1 MKKLLLFTM
10 IFFLNYLPNY
20 SQSIA
25 NNLIVGPIGQLI
37 PRPNPRTTA
46 SLSCNVNG
54 INITTGGTSIAIYS
68 NPLLPQNNN
77 CGQAATFF
85 GLGNFTSASNTGTI
99 TYTFSQPITSAIIG
113 YSAANDD
120 DIGLIAV
127 NNLGSLLLSNPCGV
141 DIIGNNIIDC
151 NYAVGSYGNIRLTVS
166 SDTPFTTITLT
177 NIGGPVGSGWVIA
190 NPCNF
195 IINPPLT
202 TAFYNCP
209 KIYLDPLRYHATQ
222 AQTTTFSL
230 FNAAFNTTMNP
241 LCDDEPCLING
252 VPCSASNVTIEP
264 VTPLSF
270 GSTINTNGTVT
281 IAAGV
286 VPFQYTNVFYRLRS
300 IANPFHVSEIYRVS
314 FTIVEK
320 VFPAYFVIYLQGSPP
335 IEPYIN
341 GSRNVLTWNGN
352 ALSKINMSVTGA
364 CGLIGAQIGFP
375 TDSET
380 VTVTETTNPE
390 NAYYTI
396 NPQGSIVFRPGQN
409 AGTVPPP
416 TSPEVPHILTYKMC
430 INNTGMVEFCRE
442 AWVSINYHFASNK
455 IEQPSNDVK
464 KLIVSP
470 NPSSNGIFT
479 LTLKEPIKSGTI
491 EIYNMIGQQMH
502 NQKVSNLIEY
512 TLYLANLPKGSYLLK
527 VSDGQEVISKNIILK

>member
-1 MKKLLLFTM
+1 
-10 IFFLNYLPNY
+10 
-20 SQSIA
+20 
-25 NNLIVGPIGQLI
+25 
-37 PRPNPRTTA
+37 
-46 SLSCNVNG
+46 
-54 INITTGGTSIAIYS
+54 
-68 NPLLPQNNN
+68 
-77 CGQAATFF
+77 
-85 GLGNFTSASNTGTI
+85 
-99 TYTFSQPITSAIIG
+99 
-113 YSAANDD
+113 
-120 DIGLIAV
+120 
-127 NNLGSLLLSNPCGV
+127 
-141 DIIGNNIIDC
+141 
-151 NYAVGSYGNIRLTVS
+151 
-166 SDTPFTTITLT
+166 
-177 NIGGPVGSGWVIA
+177 
-190 NPCNF
+190 
-195 IINPPLT
+195 
-202 TAFYNCP
+202 
-209 KIYLDPLRYHATQ
+209 
-222 AQTTTFSL
+222 
-230 FNAAFNTTMNP
+230 MNP

-352 ALSKINMSVTGA
+352 ALSKINTSVTGV
-364 CGLIGAQIGFP
+364 CGLIPAIIGF
-375 TDSET
+375 TNQSNT
-380 VTVTETTNPE
+380 VIVIETTNPE
-390 NAYYTI
+390 NAYYMI

-409 AGTVPPP
+409 ASTVPPP
-416 TSPEVPHILTYKMC
+416 TSPEAHILKYQMC
-430 INNTGMVEFCRE
+430 INNTGSVEFCKE
-442 AWVSINYHFASNK
+442 AIVSINYNFASNK
-455 IEQPSNDVK
+455 MGETNNDVK

-479 LTLKEPIKSGTI
+479 LTLNEPIKSGTI